1 MNAYL
6 KYTPYLY
13 LLIAIACLYKG
24 FINLNNPDGHSVMS
38 FVFAGVAIFMFF
50 FRKIYAKK
58 FMDRSNKN

>member
-13 LLIAIACLYKG
+13 LLVAIACVYKG
-24 FINLNNPDGHSVMS
+24 FASLSNPDGNSVMS

-58 FMDRSNKN
+58 FMDRKK